1 MPRFFVRQEQ
11 IEGDIITLTGDDA
24 HHVARSLR
32 MAVGDAITVCDM
44 QATEYD
50 CRIVEFASDRLVT
63 LKILSRERAQT
74 EPPMRITLLQA
85 LPKGDKL
92 DTVIQKAVECGASE
106 IVPFESERCVAR
118 VKQDAEERKTER
130 RQRIALE
137 AAKQSGR
144 SAMPVVRQTVSFER
158 ALDIAKE
165 SQVCLFCY
173 EGDGTQP
180 IGRIL
185 RQKLVANDRGEY
197 PSVAVIIGSEGG
209 FSQREAACADE
220 AGLVRTGLGVRILR
234 AETAPIFAL
243 SCVVCF
249 SELMD

>member
-1 MPRFFVRQEQ
+1 MPRFFVRQDQ
-11 IEGDIITLTGDDA
+11 IDEDNIILTGDDA

-32 MAVGDAITVCDM
+32 MAVGDSITVCDM

-50 CRIVEFASDRLVT
+50 CRITEFVSDRLVT
-63 LKILSRERAQT
+63 LKILSSKSALT
-74 EPPMRITLLQA
+74 EPPMKITLFQA

-106 IVPFESERCVAR
+106 IVPFESERCVAK

-137 AAKQSGR
+137 AAKQCGR
-144 SAMPVVRQTVSFER
+144 SVMPLVRQTVSFDR
-158 ALDIAKE
+158 ALEIAKE
-165 SQVCLFCY
+165 SQICLFCY

-180 IGRIL
+180 IGKIL
-185 RQKLVANDRGEY
+185 QQKLIENENGEY
-197 PSVAVIIGSEGG
+197 PSVAVIVGSEGG
-209 FSQREAACADE
+209 FSQEEAICADR
-220 AGLVRTGLGVRILR
+220 AGLLRTGLGSRILR